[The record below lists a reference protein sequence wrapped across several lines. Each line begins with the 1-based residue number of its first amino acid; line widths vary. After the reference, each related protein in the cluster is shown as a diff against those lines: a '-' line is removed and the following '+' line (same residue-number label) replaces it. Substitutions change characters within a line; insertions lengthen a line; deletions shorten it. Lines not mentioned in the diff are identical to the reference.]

1 VSFASDIARFAEQT
15 GQTMDQ
21 VTRNVRLEGVKQ
33 VIRNTPVDTGQAKGS
48 IIAAIG
54 SPASSPNILD
64 RTAGE
69 GAAISRAMAAIN
81 GPSNKVFYFTS
92 NLPYIKYLENG
103 SSQQAPAGMFKIA
116 AIRLRESIREA
127 VQNATN

>member
-1 VSFASDIARFAEQT
+1 MSFASDIARFAEQT

-21 VTRNVRLEGVKQ
+21 VTRNVRLEGVKS
-33 VIRNTPVDTGQAKGS
+33 VIIATPVDTGQARGS
-48 IIAAIG
+48 IIASIG
-54 SPASSPNILD
+54 APANSPNIID
-64 RTAGE
+64 PNPQ
-69 GAAISRAMAAIN
+69 AAIARAMPAIN
-81 GPSNKVFYFTS
+81 GPSNQVFYFTS